1 MGKTGQ
7 GCCGVVADPAPMD
20 SGYDCVMI
28 PAPSS
33 AVAPMA
39 MIKAVNICGRGK
51 PIEIFCISAYMQKI
65 SIGCTVPNSRQRRV
79 RGFGYFLKHI
89 PLDT

>member
-33 AVAPMA
+33 ALLPAMK

-51 PIEIFCISAYMQKI
+51 PIEIFCISAHYPVSADKQKI
-65 SIGCTVPNSRQRRV
+65 SIGLPLPHMLISISVCTV
-79 RGFGYFLKHI
+79 KK
-89 PLDT
+89 